1 MKNIQKYGFKQGL
14 PQEFEV
20 IDISLLFKS
29 FSKAM
34 TSPHRAEFYQVIWFQ
49 EGYPTHIVDFKPLR
63 IKPNTL
69 VFINKGAVQ
78 QFDSNKNYT
87 GKSILFTD
95 SFFCQSQLDTK
106 YLKHTILF
114 NNLFSTSDVSISS
127 GTEMF
132 KDLFTQIQAEL
143 LKPKDQYQSDI
154 LRNMLR
160 TLLLQA
166 ERIKKQQTQTPIPKG
181 IDLDNVIQFRN
192 LLEEQFQNHKQVS
205 YYTEQLAFTKKR
217 LNQSTS
223 KILGVTPKQM
233 IDARVILEAKRQL
246 AHTNESVKEIGFN
259 LGFEEPTNF
268 VKYFKK
274 HVLVTPLEFK
284 SEFTF

>member
-1 MKNIQKYGFKQGL
+1 MKDIQKYGFKQGL

-20 IDISLLFKS
+20 IDINLLFEN

-34 TSPHRAEFYQVIWFQ
+34 TSPHRAEFYQIIWFQ
-49 EGYPTHIVDFKPLR
+49 KGSPTHIVDFKPLKV
-63 IKPNTL
+63 KPNTL

-78 QFDSNKNYT
+78 QFDSNINYK

-114 NNLFSTSDVSISS
+114 NDLFSTSDISIAS
-127 GTEMF
+127 TPDIFEHLF
-132 KDLFTQIQAEL
+132 KQIQSEL
-143 LKPKDQYQSDI
+143 SKPKDQYQSDI
-154 LRNMLR
+154 LRNQLR

-166 ERIKKQQTQTPIPKG
+166 ERIKKQQIQKPIPKG
-181 IDLDNVIQFRN
+181 IDLDHVIQFRD
-192 LLEEQFQNHKQVS
+192 LLEEQFQHHKQVNF
-205 YYTEQLAFTKKR
+205 YVDQLSITKKR

-223 KILGVTPKQM
+223 KILGITPKQM

-246 AHTNESVKEIGFN
+246 AHTNKSVKEVGFN

-268 VKYFKK
+268 IKYFKK
-274 HVLVTPLEFK
+274 HVQKTPLEFK
-284 SEFTF
+284 SKFNF

>member
-20 IDISLLFKS
+20 IDINLLFEN

-34 TSPHRAEFYQVIWFQ
+34 TSPHRAEFYQIIWFQ
-49 EGYPTHIVDFKPLR
+49 EGSPTHIVDFKPLKV
-63 IKPNTL
+63 KPNTL

-78 QFDSNKNYT
+78 QFDSNINYK

-95 SFFCQSQLDTK
+95 GFFCQSQLDIK

-114 NNLFSTSDVSISS
+114 NDLFSTSDVSIASAPDIF
-127 GTEMF
+127 EH
-132 KDLFTQIQAEL
+132 LFRQIQSEL
-143 LKPKDQYQSDI
+143 SKLKDQYQSDI
-154 LRNMLR
+154 LRNQLR

-166 ERIKKQQTQTPIPKG
+166 ERIKKQQIQKPIPKG
-181 IDLDNVIQFRN
+181 IDLDHVIQFRD
-192 LLEEQFQNHKQVS
+192 LLEEQFQHHKQVNF
-205 YYTEQLAFTKKR
+205 YADQLSITKKR

-223 KILGVTPKQM
+223 KILGITPKQM

-268 VKYFKK
+268 IKYFKK

-284 SEFTF
+284 SDLNF